1 MADEEKKDKVDFS
14 TVRRT
19 VGEYW
24 ADHTVGTMD
33 ITEWHEARDGAI
45 QRFDEMLEEYKKEVI
60 AEFISIQPPFVRDS
74 FYRFRQPTGWW
85 KAVNEDGWTYET
97 KDPEKLRDSVGVK
110 IYRQYSFG
118 WVEEALPNG

>member
-1 MADEEKKDKVDFS
+1 MSEEKKDKVDFS

-24 ADHTVGTMD
+24 ADSTVGTVSHAD
-33 ITEWHEARDGAI
+33 WVEARDGAI
-45 QRFDEMLEEYKKEVI
+45 QRFDAMLEEYKQEVI
-60 AEFISIQPPFVRDS
+60 SEFISIQPPFVRDS

>member
-1 MADEEKKDKVDFS
+1 MSDEEKKKVDFS
-14 TVRRT
+14 VVRST

-24 ADHTVGTMD
+24 ADSTVGSVSRD
-33 ITEWHEARDGAI
+33 EWHQAYEGATK
-45 QRFDEMLEEYKKEVI
+45 RFDEMLEEYKQEVI
-60 AEFISIQPPFVRDS
+60 ADFISIQPPFVRDS

-97 KDPEKLRDSVGVK
+97 KDPEKLRGSVGVK